1 MKLRVSAVIIDGDK
15 ILLIR
20 RVKPDIEYYTLPGG
34 TVEEGETLEVA
45 MIREA
50 KEELSVDVKIGKMLF
65 EINSDERIDYY
76 FLIEGFAR
84 TPKLGGPEKERV
96 TKNNQYHLE
105 WVSKKDFEGLDNF
118 YPNPFGAKEKLFAI
132 WKKI

>member
-1 MKLRVSAVIIDGDK
+1 MKKRVSAVIIDGDK

-20 RVKPDIEYYTLPGG
+20 RVKPEAEYYTLPGG
-34 TVEEGETLEVA
+34 TVEEGESLESA

-50 KEELSVDVKIGKMLF
+50 KEELSVDVKISKLLF

-76 FLIEGFAR
+76 FLIESFTG
-84 TPKLGGPEKERV
+84 TPELGGPEKERV

-105 WVSKKDFEGLDNF
+105 WVSKKDFESLDAF
-118 YPNPFGAKEKLFAI
+118 YPNPSSAKEKLVAI
-132 WKKI
+132 WK